1 MEKHL
6 TPIRIAFEASKARNL
21 HSGLG
26 QYVRS
31 LGLALEAGG
40 GCDLHWLGWSNDAAH
55 NKGAIKPIH
64 RIWGVSGNFDVWH
77 HTHQQSR
84 LFPRRSVPQL
94 VTIHDLNFLEK
105 GYGAWRM
112 RNKIQAV
119 QSLVNRCSGVVFIS
133 EFTRTLCMQHL
144 RLPQQQWVI
153 YNGNPM
159 DVQGVQQAPKTCT
172 GNWPF
177 LFSIGMVQEKKQF
190 DLIPGILDLDQDLHW
205 VLAGMPETKTVERI
219 RSEAHRWGVSNR
231 VHFLGGITEA
241 EKRWCY
247 AHCKALAF
255 PSKAEGFGLPVVE
268 AYSMGKPVL
277 LSRCGSLPEMGKDW
291 AHYAEDQTPE
301 AYRTAY
307 QKAEAKGWNLHLQG
321 EWQAYAQEF
330 TWTEAARKYRI
341 AYQSILL

>member
-1 MEKHL
+1 LEKHL
-6 TPIRIAFEASKARNL
+6 NPIRVAFEASKASNL

-31 LGLALEAGG
+31 LGMALETGG
-40 GCDLHWLGWSNDAAH
+40 GCALNWLGWSKNADH
-55 NKGAIKPIH
+55 NNNTIKPID
-64 RIWGVSGNFDVWH
+64 RVLGVSGAFDVWH

-84 LFPRRSVPQL
+84 LFPRRNLPQL

-105 GYGAWRM
+105 DYGAWRM
-112 RNKIQAV
+112 GKKMRAV
-119 QSLVNRCSGVVFIS
+119 QNLVNRCSGVVFIS
-133 EFTRTLCMQHL
+133 EFTRDLCMQHL
-144 RLPQQQWVI
+144 RLPQRQWVI

-159 DVQGVQQAPKTCT
+159 DAGGVQQAPKACT

-190 DLIPGILDLDQDLHW
+190 DLIPGILALDKDMHW
-205 VLAGMPETKTVERI
+205 VLAGMPDPKTVERI
-219 RSEAHRWGVSNR
+219 RSEAHRWGVSSR
-231 VHFLGGITEA
+231 VHLLGGITEA

-247 AHCKALAF
+247 AHCKALVF

-291 AHYAEDQTPE
+291 AHYAENQTPE
-301 AYRTAY
+301 AYREAFL
-307 QKAEAKGWNLHLQG
+307 KAESEGWNLHRKS
-321 EWQAYAQEF
+321 EWQAYARGF
-330 TWTEAARKYRI
+330 TWEQAAQNYLH
-341 AYQSILL
+341 AYQSIP